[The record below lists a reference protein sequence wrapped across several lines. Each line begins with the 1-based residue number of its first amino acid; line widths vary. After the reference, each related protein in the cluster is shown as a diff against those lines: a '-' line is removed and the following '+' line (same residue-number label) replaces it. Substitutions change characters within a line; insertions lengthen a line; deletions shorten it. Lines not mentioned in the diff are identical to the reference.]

1 MLAELV
7 PANLFVFFVVFARIG
22 SAMVLLPPFGEAFV
36 FVRTRL
42 VLALAIS
49 ALATPLAAPSLPAL
63 PPGPLE
69 LTIILTA
76 EILVGL
82 FIGGLA
88 RILLAGL
95 HTASMIIAYQTGL
108 AAALAFD
115 PSQGQQSVVISRF
128 FNLMALVLLFST
140 GLHHAMIMAV
150 VDSYRVLPPGGLP
163 PVGDFAG
170 QAVAFFTGAF
180 VIAMQV
186 AAPVMV
192 IGLLFYLGIG
202 LIARLMPAIQIFFIA
217 LPLQVMLGFWITMV
231 ALSATMLWYLDYIEN
246 GIGELLS
253 GAAF

>member
-1 MLAELV
+1 MPDRTMALV
-7 PANLFVFFVVFARIG
+7 
-22 SAMVLLPPFGEAFV
+22 
-36 FVRTRL
+36 
-42 VLALAIS
+42 IS
-49 ALATPLAAPSLPAL
+49 AVATPIAAPSLPTL
-63 PPGPLE
+63 PDGPLE
-69 LTIILTA
+69 LALVIA
-76 EILVGL
+76 GEITVGL
-82 FIGGLA
+82 FIGALA
-88 RILLAGL
+88 RILLSAI
-95 HTASMIIAYQTGL
+95 HTASMVIAYQTGL

-140 GLHHAMIMAV
+140 GLHHAMLMAV

-202 LIARLMPAIQIFFIA
+202 LIARLMPAMQVFFVA
-217 LPLQVMLGFWITMV
+217 MPLQVMLGFWITMV